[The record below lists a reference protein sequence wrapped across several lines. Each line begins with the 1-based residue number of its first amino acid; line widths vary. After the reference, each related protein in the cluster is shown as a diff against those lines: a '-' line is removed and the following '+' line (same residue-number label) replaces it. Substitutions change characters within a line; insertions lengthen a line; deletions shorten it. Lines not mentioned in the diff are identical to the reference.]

1 MNLIFDF
8 GGVLIDWDPHHL
20 YDPYFGDRARA
31 DWFLQNICTME
42 WNTQMDGGKPFAE
55 GIAELSARFP
65 EWSKEIEMFHSQWTK
80 MVGGPIPGMLE
91 LVRELKAAG
100 HRLYGLSNWSA
111 ETFPLI
117 CDDYPVLNLLDGM
130 VVSGFESAP
139 RVEGCAD
146 GFAAEGTARSAAGG
160 GAGGAADGP
169 ADGGADGHADGF
181 AARSGAGGAAEACV
195 SGLSAS
201 DVAEGCATAE
211 RGATNGAGSGAGARM
226 SGRAPLIKP
235 DPEIYKLLLSRYSLQ
250 PADCI
255 FIDDNPANVAAAQT
269 IGIHAIPFTN
279 CPNLRKQ
286 LAELNLL

>member
-65 EWSKEIEMFHSQWTK
+65 EWSKEIAMFHSQWTK

-100 HRLYGLSNWSA
+100 HHLYGLSNWSA

-117 CDDYPVLNLLDGM
+117 CHDYPVLNLLDGM
-130 VVSGFESAP
+130 VVSGFESAA
-139 RVEGCAD
+139 RVVGCAE
-146 GFAAEGTARSAAGG
+146 GFAAGSAAGG
-160 GAGGAADGP
+160 DAGSGAGSGAGSA
-169 ADGGADGHADGF
+169 ADGHADGF
-181 AARSGAGGAAEACV
+181 TARSGAEGA
-195 SGLSAS
+195 
-201 DVAEGCATAE
+201 
-211 RGATNGAGSGAGARM
+211 AGSGAGARM

-235 DPEIYKLLLSRYSLQ
+235 DPEIYQLLLSRYSLQ

-255 FIDDNPANVAAAQT
+255 FIDDNPTNVAAAQT

-279 CPNLRKQ
+279 CPDLRKQ

>member
-65 EWSKEIEMFHSQWTK
+65 ERSREIEMFHSQWTK

-91 LVRELKAAG
+91 LVQELKAAG

-117 CDDYPVLNLLDGM
+117 CDDYPALKLLDGM
-130 VVSGFESAP
+130 VISGFESAG
-139 RVEGCAD
+139 RVEGCAE
-146 GFAAEGTARSAAGG
+146 GFAAEGAAGSAAGS
-160 GAGGAADGP
+160 GAEEP
-169 ADGGADGHADGF
+169 ADGF
-181 AARSGAGGAAEACV
+181 AARSGTGARMSGADGFAAE
-195 SGLSAS
+195 
-201 DVAEGCATAE
+201 
-211 RGATNGAGSGAGARM
+211 SGAGARM

-269 IGIHAIPFTN
+269 LGIRAIRFTS
-279 CPNLRKQ
+279 CSNLRTQ
-286 LAELNLL
+286 LLQLLDSHAATL

>member
-31 DWFLQNICTME
+31 EWFLQNICTME
-42 WNTQMDGGKPFAE
+42 WNTQMDAGKPFSE
-55 GIAELSARFP
+55 GVAELSARFP
-65 EWSKEIEMFHSQWTK
+65 EWAKEIGMFRSHWTK

-100 HRLYGLSNWSA
+100 HGVYGLSNWSM

-117 CDDYPVLNLLDGM
+117 CDDYPVLKLLDGM
-130 VVSGFESAP
+130 VVSGN
-139 RVEGCAD
+139 EG
-146 GFAAEGTARSAAGG
+146 
-160 GAGGAADGP
+160 
-169 ADGGADGHADGF
+169 
-181 AARSGAGGAAEACV
+181 V
-195 SGLSAS
+195 
-201 DVAEGCATAE
+201 
-211 RGATNGAGSGAGARM
+211 
-226 SGRAPLIKP
+226 IKP

-269 IGIHAIPFTN
+269 LGILAIRFTS
-279 CPNLRKQ
+279 CSNLRTQ
-286 LAELNLL
+286 LLQLLDSHAATL

>member
-65 EWSKEIEMFHSQWTK
+65 EWSREIEMFHSQWTK

-117 CDDYPVLNLLDGM
+117 CHDYPVLKLLDGM
-130 VVSGFESAP
+130 VVSGFESAA
-139 RVEGCAD
+139 RVVGCAD
-146 GFAAEGTARSAAGG
+146 GIAAEGTARSGARGAAGD
-160 GAGGAADGP
+160 A
-169 ADGGADGHADGF
+169 ADGHADGF
-181 AARSGAGGAAEACV
+181 AARSGA
-195 SGLSAS
+195 
-201 DVAEGCATAE
+201 
-211 RGATNGAGSGAGARM
+211 RARM

-255 FIDDNPANVAAAQT
+255 FIDDNPTNVAAAQT

-279 CPNLRKQ
+279 CPDLRKQ

>member
-65 EWSKEIEMFHSQWTK
+65 EWSKEIAMFHSQWTK

-117 CDDYPVLNLLDGM
+117 CDDYPVLKLLDGM
-130 VVSGFESAP
+130 VVSGFESAA
-139 RVEGCAD
+139 RVAGCAEGIAAEGTAGSGAGGGADGHAEGTAGSAAGGAADGAAD
-146 GFAAEGTARSAAGG
+146 GFAARC
-160 GAGGAADGP
+160 GAGGAADG
-169 ADGGADGHADGF
+169 HADGF
-181 AARSGAGGAAEACV
+181 TARSGAEGA
-195 SGLSAS
+195 
-201 DVAEGCATAE
+201 
-211 RGATNGAGSGAGARM
+211 AGSGAGARM

-235 DPEIYKLLLSRYSLQ
+235 DPEIYQLLLSRYSLQ

-255 FIDDNPANVAAAQT
+255 FIDDNPTNVAAAQT

-279 CPNLRKQ
+279 CPDLRKQ

>member
-65 EWSKEIEMFHSQWTK
+65 EWSQEIAMFHSQWTT

-117 CDDYPVLNLLDGM
+117 CHDYPVLNLLDGM
-130 VVSGFESAP
+130 VVSGFESAA
-139 RVEGCAD
+139 RVVGCAD
-146 GFAAEGTARSAAGG
+146 GIAAEGTAGSGARGAAGG
-160 GAGGAADGP
+160 A
-169 ADGGADGHADGF
+169 ADGHADGF
-181 AARSGAGGAAEACV
+181 AARSGAG
-195 SGLSAS
+195 
-201 DVAEGCATAE
+201 
-211 RGATNGAGSGAGARM
+211 ARR

-269 IGIHAIPFTN
+269 LGIHAIPFTN

-286 LAELNLL
+286 LAELQLLK

>member
-65 EWSKEIEMFHSQWTK
+65 EWSKEIAMFHSQWTK

-117 CDDYPVLNLLDGM
+117 CGDYPVLKLLDGM
-130 VVSGFESAP
+130 VVSGFESAA
-139 RVEGCAD
+139 RVVGCTE
-146 GFAAEGTARSAAGG
+146 GFAAEGTAGSGARGD
-160 GAGGAADGP
+160 AGGAADG
-169 ADGGADGHADGF
+169 HAEGF
-181 AARSGAGGAAEACV
+181 AAR
-195 SGLSAS
+195 
-201 DVAEGCATAE
+201 
-211 RGATNGAGSGAGARM
+211 SGAGARM

-235 DPEIYKLLLSRYSLQ
+235 DPEIYQLLLSRYSLQ

-255 FIDDNPANVAAAQT
+255 FIDDNPANVAAART

-286 LAELNLL
+286 LAELQLLK

>member
-55 GIAELSARFP
+55 GIAELSTRFP
-65 EWSKEIEMFHSQWTK
+65 EWSKEIAMFHSQWTK

-100 HRLYGLSNWSA
+100 HHLYGLSNWSA

-117 CDDYPVLNLLDGM
+117 CHDYPVLKLLDGM

-139 RVEGCAD
+139 RVAGSAEGI
-146 GFAAEGTARSAAGG
+146 AAEGTAGS
-160 GAGGAADGP
+160 GAEGT
-169 ADGGADGHADGF
+169 ADGHADGF
-181 AARSGAGGAAEACV
+181 AARSGAGGAAGGV
-195 SGLSAS
+195 
-201 DVAEGCATAE
+201 
-211 RGATNGAGSGAGARM
+211 GAGLVSAAGGKGQNHHDRQKQCGELLHLRI
-226 SGRAPLIKP
+226 S
-235 DPEIYKLLLSRYSLQ
+235 LLSF
-250 PADCI
+250 I
-255 FIDDNPANVAAAQT
+255 FITPRPHD
-269 IGIHAIPFTN
+269 
-279 CPNLRKQ
+279 RR
-286 LAELNLL
+286 

>member
-65 EWSKEIEMFHSQWTK
+65 EWSQEIAMFHSQWTK

-117 CDDYPVLNLLDGM
+117 CDDYPVLKLLDGM
-130 VVSGFESAP
+130 VVSGFESAA
-139 RVEGCAD
+139 RVVGCAE
-146 GFAAEGTARSAAGG
+146 GFAAEGAAGSAAGG
-160 GAGGAADGP
+160 DAGSGAGSGAGSA
-169 ADGGADGHADGF
+169 ADGHADGF
-181 AARSGAGGAAEACV
+181 AARSGAGGAADGHADGFTAR
-195 SGLSAS
+195 SG
-201 DVAEGCATAE
+201 AEGA
-211 RGATNGAGSGAGARM
+211 AGSGAGARM

-235 DPEIYKLLLSRYSLQ
+235 DPEIYQLLLSRYSLQ

-255 FIDDNPANVAAAQT
+255 FIDDNPTNVAAAQT

-279 CPNLRKQ
+279 CPDLRKQ

>member
-55 GIAELSARFP
+55 GIAELSTRFP
-65 EWSKEIEMFHSQWTK
+65 EWSKEIAMFHSQWTK

-117 CDDYPVLNLLDGM
+117 CHDYPVLKLLDGM

-139 RVEGCAD
+139 RVVGCAD
-146 GFAAEGTARSAAGG
+146 GIAAEGTAEGAAGG
-160 GAGGAADGP
+160 GARG
-169 ADGGADGHADGF
+169 
-181 AARSGAGGAAEACV
+181 AARSGAGGA
-195 SGLSAS
+195 
-201 DVAEGCATAE
+201 
-211 RGATNGAGSGAGARM
+211 AGARM

-286 LAELNLL
+286 LAELQLLK

>member
-20 YDPYFGDRARA
+20 YDPYFGGRARA

-65 EWSKEIEMFHSQWTK
+65 EWSQEIAMFHSQWTK

-117 CDDYPVLNLLDGM
+117 CDDYPVLKLLDGM
-130 VVSGFESAP
+130 VVSGFESAA
-139 RVEGCAD
+139 RVAGCAD
-146 GFAAEGTARSAAGG
+146 GFAAEGTARG
-160 GAGGAADGP
+160 GADGGADGP
-169 ADGGADGHADGF
+169 ANGFAARSGARGAAGGTADGHADGF
-181 AARSGAGGAAEACV
+181 AAR
-195 SGLSAS
+195 
-201 DVAEGCATAE
+201 
-211 RGATNGAGSGAGARM
+211 SGAGARM

-269 IGIHAIPFTN
+269 LGIHAITFTN
-279 CPNLRKQ
+279 SPDLRKQ